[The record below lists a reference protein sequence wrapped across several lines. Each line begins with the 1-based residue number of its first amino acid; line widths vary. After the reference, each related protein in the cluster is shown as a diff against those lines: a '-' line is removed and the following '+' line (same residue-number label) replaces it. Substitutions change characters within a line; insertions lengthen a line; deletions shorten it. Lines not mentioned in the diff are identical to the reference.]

1 MEEDPYRYD
10 AWIET
15 ALRNVIAQAL
25 NLAAS
30 QGLSGDHHFYISFL
44 TQEDGVVIPPHLR
57 AQHPEEMTIV
67 LQHQFEDL
75 KIGDDAFSVSLRF
88 NGKPEY
94 LHIPFSAVLSFTDPG
109 VNFGLQLKMIPA
121 ANAPEDGEKP
131 DPAGEAP
138 QTSTPE
144 FKPQQTKKDGAEPDG
159 EKEKAGEVIALDS
172 FRKK

>member
-10 AWIET
+10 SWIEA

-30 QGLSGDHHFYISFL
+30 HGLSGDHHFYISFL
-44 TQEDGVVIPPHLR
+44 TQEDGVVIPPQLR

-67 LQHQFEDL
+67 LQHQFENL
-75 KIGDDAFSVSLRF
+75 KIDDDAFSVSLRF
-88 NGKPEY
+88 NGKLEH

-121 ANAPEDGEKP
+121 ANAPEDGEE
-131 DPAGEAP
+131 PATVEEAP
-138 QTSTPE
+138 QHSTAK

-159 EKEKAGEVIALDS
+159 KKEKPGQVITLDA

>member
-15 ALRNVIAQAL
+15 ALRDVIAQAL

-44 TQEDGVVIPPHLR
+44 TREDGVVIPSHLR

-75 KIGDDAFSVSLRF
+75 KIGGDSFSVSLRF
-88 NGKPEY
+88 NGKPEH

-121 ANAPEDGEKP
+121 ANAQEDGGNP
-131 DPAGEAP
+131 DPVEKAP
-138 QTSTPE
+138 QPSTAE
-144 FKPQQTKKDGAEPDG
+144 FKPHPPKKDDAEPDG
-159 EKEKAGEVIALDS
+159 EKEKAGEVITLDA

>member
-10 AWIET
+10 AWIEA
-15 ALRNVIAQAL
+15 ALCNVIAEAL

-44 TQEDGVVIPPHLR
+44 TREDGVVIPPQLH

-67 LQHQFEDL
+67 LQHQFENL
-75 KIGDDAFSVSLRF
+75 KVDGSSFSVSLRF
-88 NGKPEY
+88 NGKLEH

-121 ANAPEDGEKP
+121 ANASQDGEETKPIENTPPASTANFNPHQGGKDGTKP
-131 DPAGEAP
+131 DG
-138 QTSTPE
+138 
-144 FKPQQTKKDGAEPDG
+144 G
-159 EKEKAGEVIALDS
+159 KEKAGEVIALDA